1 MNTPSTP
8 RTRKRPVP
16 KVPIDAP
23 VQEVTNTPKAC
34 TRRSPSPKPSTD
46 TKPAPKK
53 PRKPRKAPA
62 KPALSAQPV
71 KGKLRKTLLLIG
83 LEALSL
89 IFSGVIAIIVL
100 LGYTA
105 NRFSG
110 SNWADNLL
118 PFALG
123 ILALML
129 SGALT
134 LIAWWKL
141 RRWLRSY
148 SNWLMPILSLCLA
161 LGIGWLALHERFT
174 FAFGQFKTLV
184 GGQHEAERVTL
195 THQVFAAYRRQ
206 NQGNLQ
212 TMMTRAEPYSDLID
226 EAAQAFEVDSQLLQ
240 GIAATESSFLPR
252 TSQDG
257 GRGLFQI
264 TLVPKSVLA
273 DAARLLAV
281 EKVVLDNHRHNAFVA
296 AATLKYYLAQ
306 MDNDPFLGLLAYN
319 IGPANGG
326 LRFIMQQYGVTDF
339 VTIQPYLQQLPRDY
353 PIRVLTYAVAFRLW
367 RQEGKLLA
375 YEEGNNAL
383 KIQRM
388 GIPGL

>member
-8 RTRKRPVP
+8 RKRPTAKKPPEAAVQPLASPP
-16 KVPIDAP
+16 K
-23 VQEVTNTPKAC
+23 TR
-34 TRRSPSPKPSTD
+34 TRRPASPKQATD
-46 TKPAPKK
+46 AKPTPKK
-53 PRKPRKAPA
+53 PRKPGKTAKQAAPA
-62 KPALSAQPV
+62 AG
-71 KGKLRKTLLLIG
+71 KGKLRKSLLLVG

-89 IFSGVIAIIVL
+89 IFSGVVAIIVL

-110 SNWADNLL
+110 TNWVDNLL

-123 ILALML
+123 VLALML
-129 SGALT
+129 LGALA

-141 RRWLRSY
+141 RCWLLSF
-148 SNWLMPILSLCLA
+148 SNLLMPILSLCLA
-161 LGIGWLALHERFT
+161 LGVGWLGLHERFT

-206 NQGNLQ
+206 NPGNLQ
-212 TMMTRAEPYSDLID
+212 TIMARAEPYGDLID
-226 EAAQAFEVDSQLLQ
+226 EAARAFDVDSQLLQ

-252 TSQDG
+252 NSQDG

-264 TLVPKSVLA
+264 TLVPKPVLA

-281 EKVVLDNHRHNAFVA
+281 DKVSLDNHRHNAFVA

-326 LRFIMQQYGVTDF
+326 LRFVMQQYGVTDF

-353 PIRVLTYAVAFRLW
+353 PIRVLTYALAFRLW
-367 RQEGKLLA
+367 QQEGRLLA